1 MSDNENELPEII
13 DERERKI
20 THQEQELKKLQL

>member
-13 DERERKI
+13 GERERKI
-20 THQEQELKKLQL
+20 VHQEQELKKLQL